1 MFLPERLVWGLA
13 AKVARGI
20 RVDTNTGAIKEYMY
34 GAPTKIRFV
43 TTVVERNGKLYF
55 ASLRT
60 PTIVILDRQAS
71 NRSNTSNIDTDRR
84 EEL

>member
-1 MFLPERLVWGLA
+1 MFLPERLVWALA
-13 AKVARGI
+13 SKVARGI
-20 RVDTNTGAIKEYMY
+20 RVDTSTGAVLEYMY

-60 PTIVILDRQAS
+60 PTIVILDRRGVS
-71 NRSNTSNIDTDRR
+71 KTSANGAGRD